1 MQNAGRI
8 ASMIFALT
16 LPVAGC
22 GSSVGKMTDPPP
34 MPMTRGAIAT
44 ESWSYDRA
52 GKTVTMPGEWLH
64 LPAEEAGELLL
75 WMEQAGG
82 NL

>member
-8 ASMIFALT
+8 ASMIFVLI
-16 LPVAGC
+16 LPAAGC
-22 GSSVGKMTDPPP
+22 SGSAVKTTDLPPL
-34 MPMTRGAIAT
+34 PMTRGAIAT